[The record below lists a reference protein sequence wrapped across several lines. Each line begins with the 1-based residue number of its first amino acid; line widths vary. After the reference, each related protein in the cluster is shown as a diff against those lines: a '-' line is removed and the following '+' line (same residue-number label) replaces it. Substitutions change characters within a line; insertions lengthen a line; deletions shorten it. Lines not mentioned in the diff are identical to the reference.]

1 MRTPTPE
8 QTAAAEA
15 LPTGAH
21 LVIQAGAGT
30 GKTTTL
36 AMLADIARRQRRTGR
51 YLAFNRAVARH
62 AARTFPAEVRCGTA
76 HALAFGAVGRHYR
89 SRLNAPRRAGWRTGA
104 ALGIDDGTRLRIGPR
119 KVDNKA
125 LSYAVLRTVARF
137 CQSADAEIAHHH
149 VPPLRGAECEPLHA
163 QLADHVLPY
172 ARKAWADL
180 QRPDH
185 GVVRFEHDHYLKI
198 WALTAPV
205 IPADF
210 LLLDEAQDTNPV
222 VEQVLT
228 AQRDH
233 AQLVLVGDSAQAIY
247 GWRGARDVMTGF
259 DGTHL
264 GLTRSFRF
272 GPALAAE
279 ANRWL
284 TIIGAPIR
292 LTGSARQKTEL
303 CRLPTPEAI
312 LCRTNVGAMVEVIRQ
327 LEANL
332 RVALAGGGEAL
343 SALARAA
350 HDLTSGRRTA
360 HPELVLFETWAELRE
375 YAEFD
380 PAGRDLLPLV
390 ELVDDHGADAV
401 LRAMEQLSPERSAQ
415 VTVSTAHRAK
425 GREWASVR
433 IADDFTAPDDLDEC
447 DEDGAPLPGPVDLDE
462 ARLAYVAVTRARSQ
476 LDIGGLTWI
485 NTHPAGDPRPGSPR
499 HRDDRRPLPR
509 RAGEPRRGSPCTSE
523 PGTTTI
529 THRRTNRPN
538 RAPRGLPD
546 PRDSSHPSDPP
557 RPPRPPRQR
566 ETACLEGPPR
576 QSGGPS
582 RHVTDVAIRRMLEG
596 GDEWRCA
603 RVMSRCTHAV
613 RCGCGAGWHCG
624 GCCGPSPAPWPSSWP
639 AGPSGRPRAPH
650 WPRWH

>member
-1 MRTPTPE
+1 MHTPTPE

-36 AMLADIARRQRRTGR
+36 AMLADVARRQRRTGR

-62 AARTFPAEVRCGTA
+62 AARTFPSDVRCGTA
-76 HALAFGAVGRHYR
+76 HALAYGAVGRHYR
-89 SRLNAPRRAGWRTGA
+89 ARLSAPRRAGWRTGA
-104 ALGIDDGTRLRIGPR
+104 ALGIDDGTCLRLGPR

-163 QLADHVLPY
+163 QLAGHVLPY

-185 GVVRFEHDHYLKI
+185 GVVRFEHDHYLKM
-198 WALTAPV
+198 WALSSPV

-233 AQLVLVGDSAQAIY
+233 AQLVLVGDSAQAVY

-284 TIIGAPIR
+284 TIVGAPIR

-303 CRLPTPEAI
+303 CRLPAPEAI

-350 HDLTSGRRTA
+350 HDLASGRRTA
-360 HPELVLFETWAELRE
+360 HPELVLFETWSELRE

-390 ELVDDHGADAV
+390 ELVDDHGSDVV

-433 IADDFTAPDDLDEC
+433 IADDFTGPDDLDEC

-476 LDIGGLTWI
+476 LDVGGLSWI
-485 NTHPAGDPRPGSPR
+485 NTHPAGDPRPGSTPPAL
-499 HRDDRRPLPR
+499 RRPTAPPR
-509 RAGEPRRGSPCTSE
+509 TSRKTPPRESVHVGAAHDDDHSPEEETPEPRPEGSASPTRPVRPISPARAGQAKRNSVPGASAQAVGRTLQARDGRSDQEDAGGRR
-523 PGTTTI
+523 
-529 THRRTNRPN
+529 
-538 RAPRGLPD
+538 
-546 PRDSSHPSDPP
+546 
-557 RPPRPPRQR
+557 
-566 ETACLEGPPR
+566 
-576 QSGGPS
+576 
-582 RHVTDVAIRRMLEG
+582 
-596 GDEWRCA
+596 
-603 RVMSRCTHAV
+603 
-613 RCGCGAGWHCG
+613 
-624 GCCGPSPAPWPSSWP
+624 
-639 AGPSGRPRAPH
+639 
-650 WPRWH
+650 